1 MDRICQRVDLS
12 KAYLSLIENG
22 QKGPPKDEI
31 VVDIA
36 RVLGLDE
43 DDLLL
48 RAHRERYPEDVLEL
62 RRVIT
67 EIRQQVQEIRDCASR
82 AATENEDGENA
93 GFDAEKVRQSLQETI
108 RELERLMPA
117 DEDQENGLASE
128 IESLRAE
135 EREFIMAM
143 IREIK
148 QLRPRRG
155 PQMALQ

>member
-1 MDRICQRVDLS
+1 M
-12 KAYLSLIENG
+12 
-22 QKGPPKDEI
+22 
-31 VVDIA
+31 
-36 RVLGLDE
+36 
-43 DDLLL
+43 
-48 RAHRERYPEDVLEL
+48 
-62 RRVIT
+62 
-67 EIRQQVQEIRDCASR
+67 
-82 AATENEDGENA
+82 
-93 GFDAEKVRQSLQETI
+93 EKVRQSLQETI